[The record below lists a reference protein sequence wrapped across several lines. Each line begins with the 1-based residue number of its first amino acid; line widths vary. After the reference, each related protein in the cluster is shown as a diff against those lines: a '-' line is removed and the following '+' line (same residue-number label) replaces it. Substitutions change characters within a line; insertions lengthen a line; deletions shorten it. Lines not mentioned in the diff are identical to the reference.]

1 MNTKFSVVTSD
12 IKKVSVTIT
21 RKALW
26 DNFVMCWKDTAWDDY
41 VSARHLMDDVAKLL
55 LSGDKLD
62 YRDLCKWFREGITV
76 MFMGEAME
84 HLDTPKIEI
93 HREIVVDDDGEKHV
107 IRHQDINF

>member
-1 MNTKFSVVTSD
+1 MNTNFSVVTSD

-62 YRDLCKWFREGITV
+62 TQNLRKLFREGLTC
-76 MFMGEAME
+76 MFMCDGMRF
-84 HLDTPKIEI
+84 LDTRTEI
-93 HREIVVDDDGEKHV
+93 HREIIVDDDGEKHV
-107 IRHQDINF
+107 IRHEHINF